1 MDRRHNI
8 TARRPTAFTL
18 VELLVVIA
26 IIAILMALLLPAINA
41 ARESARRTKCANN
54 LRQIGLA
61 LQNYVSTFKRF
72 PAGQVE
78 PCKKCERVGWTVYFL
93 DYIEQQAIY
102 DRLELREDLRSA
114 RNREAVSQR
123 IETYLCPSISSRQQ
137 FRLETDAID
146 DLDESGDWTEGL
158 GEGMGCVDYMGISGP
173 AKQAYIYNDESHG
186 IQYGDNRGVFLK
198 MDGKKPAPV
207 VRPRHITDGFSNTA
221 CVAES
226 SGRGAMTDGKSYDV
240 NGAWASGANL
250 GAVKM
255 GINMPA
261 ETAWEEE
268 EIFSDHP
275 GGAHILLCD
284 ASVFFAPQE
293 MDLGV
298 LFAYCSR
305 DGNERVFPDD
315 F

>member
-1 MDRRHNI
+1 
-8 TARRPTAFTL
+8 
-18 VELLVVIA
+18 LVVIA

-93 DYIEQQAIY
+93 DYIEQQAIF
-102 DRLELREDLRSA
+102 DQLDLRQDLRSA
-114 RNREAVSQR
+114 RNRQAVTQR
-123 IETYLCPSISSRQQ
+123 IDTYLCPSIATRQQ
-137 FRLETDAID
+137 FRLDTDAIG
-146 DLDESGDWTEGL
+146 DLDGNGEWTEGL
-158 GEGMGCVDYMGISGP
+158 GESMGCVDYMGISGP
-173 AKQAYIYNDESHG
+173 AKQAYINNDESHG
-186 IQYGDNRGVFLK
+186 IQYGDNRGVLLK
-198 MDGKKPAPV
+198 MDGKKPAPI
-207 VRPRHITDGFSNTA
+207 VRPRHITDGLSNTV
-221 CVAES
+221 CVGES
-226 SGRGAMTDGKSYDV
+226 SGRGAETDGNSFDV
-240 NGAWASGANL
+240 NGAWASGANI

-261 ETAWEEE
+261 DIAWGEE
-268 EIFSDHP
+268 EIYSDHP
-275 GGAHILLCD
+275 GGAHLLMCD
-284 ASVFFAPQE
+284 ASVFFAPQD
-293 MDLGV
+293 MDLAV

-305 DGNERVFPDD
+305 DGNERVLPDD